1 MADEEKPKPMSIK
14 ERMAAFQ
21 QAANQPAAP
30 PPPVIVAPPE
40 EEKRSR
46 APGKLF
52 GRSLMDDLEARKAAM
67 RNKQRWAKFIHH
79 LISYLFLTGL

>member
-1 MADEEKPKPMSIK
+1 MVDGQRDVAYNDIDGYMKRAREDGEQVKQEFAEEEIAK
-14 ERMAAFQ
+14 
-21 QAANQPAAP
+21 PAAP

-67 RNKQRWAKFIHH
+67 RNKQR
-79 LISYLFLTGL
+79 